1 MGVGGEKRV
10 QQPHALYPSHVHR
23 VPDRAAL
30 PPPCTPRTS
39 APPAR
44 PRKS

>member
-30 PPPCTPRTS
+30 PPR
-39 APPAR
+39 ARLARLPPAR